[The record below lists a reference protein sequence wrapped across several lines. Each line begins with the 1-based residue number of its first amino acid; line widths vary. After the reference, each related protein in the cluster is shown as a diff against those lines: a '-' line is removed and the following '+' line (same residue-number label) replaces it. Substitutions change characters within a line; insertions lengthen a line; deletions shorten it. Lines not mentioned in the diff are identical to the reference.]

1 MGNMGPEPQRPEG
14 HYWPAG
20 SCSGPT
26 TVECRLPNM
35 YALILT
41 LESLTDDGL
50 EVAQSV
56 AQAGPLAALKLRG
69 AVNQEGS
76 AGEANQPKPD
86 QNGRQKM
93 SRHPNQA

>member
-1 MGNMGPEPQRPEG
+1 MGPEPQRPEG

-26 TVECRLPNM
+26 TVECRLPNT
-35 YALILT
+35 YALVLT

-56 AQAGPLAALKLRG
+56 AQAGPLAASNVTMDFSKR
-69 AVNQEGS
+69 
-76 AGEANQPKPD
+76 D
-86 QNGRQKM
+86 
-93 SRHPNQA
+93 